1 MSDHDRGPYTPP
13 SEPPLAFDPRRPV
26 RGAGPAPVALI
37 VSAVVLV
44 GLVGGVVYVYR
55 DGFRHG
61 AQPPA
66 PVGAPLGDIKA
77 PAPADANDAAPGLVI
92 ETVDASND
100 AAAVNATLATPP
112 EEPQPRT
119 PVVAIVPAAP
129 AAPPP
134 ALPVSAPPPKVA
146 PGKPTPEQLA
156 LAKPPKAPAS
166 VGAMADAATA
176 DRKPVKV
183 LAKPAAAHPAEKA
196 PPADKAPPAGANWV
210 QIGAFTSTAQAEKGW
225 TDIAKLE
232 PAAMAGKGKKLETI
246 SKGGTEYY
254 RTYVTGFDSHAAA
267 QNFCA
272 KLAAAKK
279 PCIVK

>member
-61 AQPPA
+61 NQPPA

-92 ETVDASND
+92 EKVDASND
-100 AAAVNATLATPP
+100 AAAVNATLAPPP

-119 PVVAIVPAAP
+119 PVIVP

-134 ALPVSAPPPKVA
+134 ALPVTTPPAVA
-146 PGKPTPEQLA
+146 PARPAPQQVA
-156 LAKPPKAPAS
+156 LAKPPKTPAS

-183 LAKPAAAHPAEKA
+183 LSKPAVAHPAEKA
-196 PPADKAPPAGANWV
+196 PPADKTAPAGANWV

-246 SKGGTEYY
+246 TKGGAEYY

-267 QNFCA
+267 EKFCA